1 MVFRKKSLLNMVDR
15 QLQLLSADQYIYSYE
30 EIEAQQVQPQNQTSK
45 RFEQRKIIE
54 EQVQITKNL

>member
-1 MVFRKKSLLNMVDR
+1 MVDR